1 MASAEKQGEGCVVVH
16 SHVGESSAL
25 KSQKA
30 VESSGVGKE
39 IIEGKTGTGCKSAGL
54 TS

>member
-1 MASAEKQGEGCVVVH
+1 MASAEKQDEGCVVH